1 MMRTRARMQ
10 IVASDRA
17 RRGNVPEYIHFT
29 ERPKKP
35 LAAGSVGVRV
45 GSSYVKRPRQCPV
58 RDTAWVSRGSMDM
71 KIGISL

>member
-1 MMRTRARMQ
+1 MTGGGCLLQYRK
-10 IVASDRA
+10 S
-17 RRGNVPEYIHFT
+17 RGIHFT
-29 ERPKKP
+29 EHPKKP

-45 GSSYVKRPRQCPV
+45 GSSYIKRPRQCPV

>member
-17 RRGNVPEYIHFT
+17 GRGNVPEHIHFT
-29 ERPKKP
+29 EHPKKP

-45 GSSYVKRPRQCPV
+45 GSSYIKRPRQCPV
-58 RDTAWVSRGSMDM
+58 RDTAWVSRGE
-71 KIGISL
+71 